1 MPITHFKSLC
11 FRLTLF
17 SSISCILPIAC
28 LPSSYPDF
36 GLCPSISLA
45 LYSLFTPICSE
56 RLHPS
61 ELLRHPGTSLARSPQ
76 KVDAEPHSFSED
88 NTAEEREPI
97 ALHYHDSRH
106 SIELRGSPNRH
117 QITSPLSALPTIWP
131 VHGRISSHFGKRP
144 CPFPGKPRF
153 HQGVDIAADKG
164 EPVSAAAEGNVVS
177 CGWYGGY
184 GKSITLNHGSGYV
197 TRYAHLK
204 KIYVRAGQPVKKGEK
219 IGTVGSTGRSTGP
232 HLHYEVRFQGNPVDP
247 ERFLPAGSTDS
258 LLCKGALSDDEH
270 QPSPKGAGR

>member
-45 LYSLFTPICSE
+45 LYSLFTPICSD

-61 ELLRHPGTSLARSPQ
+61 ELLLHPYTSLSGSPQ
-76 KVDAEPHSFSED
+76 KVDAEPHSLSED
-88 NTAEEREPI
+88 KAAEEREPI
-97 ALHYHDSRH
+97 ALHSHDLQSTMAR
-106 SIELRGSPNRH
+106 LNSPDGY
-117 QITSPLSALPTIWP
+117 QITSPLASIPSIWP
-131 VHGRISSHFGKRP
+131 VQGRISSHFGKRP
-144 CPFPGKPRF
+144 CPFSGKPQF

-164 EPVSAAAEGNVVS
+164 EPVFASAGGTVVS
-177 CGWYGGY
+177 CDWHGGY
-184 GKSITLNHGSGYV
+184 GKSITLDHGSGYV

-204 KIYVRAGQPVKKGEK
+204 KIYVRAGQPIKKGEK
-219 IGTVGSTGRSTGP
+219 IGTVGSTGKSTGP
-232 HLHYEVRFQGNPVDP
+232 HLHYEVRFQENPIDP
-247 ERFLPAGSTDS
+247 ERFLPGRIPDS
-258 LLCKGALSDDEH
+258 HLCKGAVFNDEH
-270 QPSPKGAGR
+270 QPAPKGTGR